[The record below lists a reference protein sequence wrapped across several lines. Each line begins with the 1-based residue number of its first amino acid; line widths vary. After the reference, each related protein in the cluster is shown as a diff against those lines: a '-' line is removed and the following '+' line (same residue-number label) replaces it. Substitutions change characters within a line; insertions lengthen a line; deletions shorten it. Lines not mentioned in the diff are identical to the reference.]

1 MLNELFGKF
10 DQIAKVSPA
19 VVFDGCI
26 CFYND
31 KELVLIESSHFEEQ
45 VKTTGH
51 QLEFNLMFLT
61 PSGERMHEN
70 KDPWRLLL
78 LRVGVASLSA
88 QTRQELCQNGPGH
101 VRSHQVS
108 CGSHLTPDCAVNC
121 LS

>member
-1 MLNELFGKF
+1 MYL
-10 DQIAKVSPA
+10 
-19 VVFDGCI
+19 CI
-26 CFYND
+26 YFYNE
-31 KELVLIESSHFEEQ
+31 KELVLIDSSPFEEQ
-45 VKTTGH
+45 VRSLKTTGH

-108 CGSHLTPDCAVNC
+108 CGSHLTPDCDVN
-121 LS
+121 SVS